1 MYVFCRPL
9 SLCILY
15 TTLAYFGFVAEQG
28 LVNLHHHTLPTQEKR
43 RVNRHQPPAADISQ
57 ILVGLDS
64 GRLADLGL
72 LCSLGHRVLSHP
84 PEDFD
89 QPLLQGE
96 FRLVKKGAGPYT
108 TALFAAIIY
117 TAPPIVKLEGNP
129 TTEDAMFD
137 RFWDMTVPSL
147 VLDVISTLHVHHRAA
162 RGTSLVSRDQ
172 PPLLKPSDLLI
183 WIPSKDRSNIQY
195 AKTHLSPFAVPAFV
209 SRRNRNWPIAAALL
223 SCKFFCLRACA
234 VET

>member
-84 PEDFD
+84 PEDYD

-96 FRLVKKGAGPYT
+96 FRLVKKGVLQ
-108 TALFAAIIY
+108 LF
-117 TAPPIVKLEGNP
+117 LQ
-129 TTEDAMFD
+129 
-137 RFWDMTVPSL
+137 PS
-147 VLDVISTLHVHHRAA
+147 STQRH
-162 RGTSLVSRDQ
+162 
-172 PPLLKPSDLLI
+172 
-183 WIPSKDRSNIQY
+183 
-195 AKTHLSPFAVPAFV
+195 
-209 SRRNRNWPIAAALL
+209 LL
-223 SCKFFCLRACA
+223 SNWKAIQPQKMLCLIDFG
-234 VET
+234 T

>member
-1 MYVFCRPL
+1 MHHF
-9 SLCILY
+9 SLLWVCGG
-15 TTLAYFGFVAEQG
+15 TRTRQSAPPHPAHPGE
-28 LVNLHHHTLPTQEKR
+28 EES
-43 RVNRHQPPAADISQ
+43 QPSSAAGISQ

-64 GRLADLGL
+64 GQLADLGL

-84 PEDFD
+84 PEDYD

-108 TALFAAIIY
+108 TALFAAVIY

-147 VLDVISTLHVHHRAA
+147 VLDVISCA
-162 RGTSLVSRDQ
+162 SQ
-172 PPLLKPSDLLI
+172 
-183 WIPSKDRSNIQY
+183 
-195 AKTHLSPFAVPAFV
+195 
-209 SRRNRNWPIAAALL
+209 
-223 SCKFFCLRACA
+223 SCKRDKSCFSRSAPSA
-234 VET
+234 ETK